1 MRFMLPFR
9 AQDELEPLVGCVER
23 AMARAFQRIQPEL
36 LTRIERE
43 MRTEKLT
50 SVKLIL
56 FHSLPHKSV
65 SVKVSQE
72 QRVGVW

>member
-1 MRFMLPFR
+1 MMAFR

-50 SVKLIL
+50 SVKLIRE
-56 FHSLPHKSV
+56 HSLHHRAPKLFSGAFFFV
-65 SVKVSQE
+65 FLNI
-72 QRVGVW
+72 